1 MTHDRDIVR
10 NALLQFIQ
18 EHGDMFPSPED
29 AFNYFMKEFNMS
41 GHDPGALNFEQSDP
55 FLQSLE
61 TFQEAMNATSK
72 SKRNQLL
79 DQALELWPNN
89 WHIHAYQL
97 MTSES
102 IDLTDLIDK
111 YEKLERKAY
120 NETWKKNAEREAVE
134 VDAYLTIKKHFSDIL
149 FECGLLD
156 KAQKHYEE
164 LLRMDK
170 TDSAG
175 ARYKLLA
182 IYARKYDWKNA
193 WKFYLKVDEA
203 ESDDQILLPIII
215 LAILT
220 GRLEVGL
227 KLFKQLME
235 VNPDV
240 SYLFEEEEEWPYSDI
255 LESNDVLSERFAPF
269 SYDSLLLSLYDLL
282 PLLYDNL
289 YLYETLIKAYD
300 QADTQSDGQVN
311 SRSVF
316 LKLMRVEE
324 DTAPPYLTEKVRM
337 NLFSMHSQDESNP
350 LRNIGVEQIRLLIQ
364 NHLQTYDDFLKKTEA
379 QVKSIRGIGPV
390 TIKKLKENNV
400 RFKDS

>member
-1 MTHDRDIVR
+1 MTYDPESFE
-10 NALLQFIQ
+10 NTLQQFL
-18 EHGDMFPSPED
+18 EEYGD
-29 AFNYFMKEFNMS
+29 AFATPEEAFHYFMREFNTDTLQRGTM
-41 GHDPGALNFEQSDP
+41 AFAQSNSL
-55 FLQSLE
+55 LQSLE
-61 TFQEAMNATSK
+61 LFQEAMNAASH
-72 SKRNQLL
+72 SKRNLLL
-79 DQALELWPNN
+79 DQALELWSNN
-89 WHIHAYQL
+89 WHVHAYQL
-97 MTSES
+97 LQPDS
-102 IDLTDLIDK
+102 TDLPDLIVK
-111 YEKLERKAY
+111 YEQLEIKAY
-120 NETWKKNAEREAVE
+120 NETWKKKEEREDIE
-134 VDAYLTIKKHFSDIL
+134 VGAYLYVKSHFSDIL

-203 ESDDQILLPIII
+203 ESDDQILLPVII

-255 LESNDVLSERFAPF
+255 LDSNYVLSERFTPS

-289 YLYETLIKAYD
+289 YLYETLIKAYH
-300 QADTQSDGQVN
+300 QADTQSNDYTESQ
-311 SRSVF
+311 SVF
-316 LKLMRVEE
+316 LKLMRAEE
-324 DTAPPYLTEKVRM
+324 DIAPPFLTEKVRM